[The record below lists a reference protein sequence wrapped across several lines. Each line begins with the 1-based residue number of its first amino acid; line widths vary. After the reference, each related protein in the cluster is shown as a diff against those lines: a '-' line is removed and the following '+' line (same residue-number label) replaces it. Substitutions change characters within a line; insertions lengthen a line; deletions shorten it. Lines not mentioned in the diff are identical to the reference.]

1 MNNINGIT
9 IDETIKQTI
18 KSRGY
23 TLSEIADALNIN
35 KNTLYSKLRR
45 LQTSDMV
52 DMELLT
58 DIAGIIGVDVLDLV
72 FGVDTK
78 NAVMWFNNLIPEF
91 RISIINKKKY
101 KLINTKTKKEVLID
115 NEQLA
120 FLRRQ
125 LEKMIYN
132 YIDDF
137 IKII

>member
-78 NAVMWFNNLIPEF
+78 NAVMWFNNLIPGF
-91 RISIINKKKY
+91 RISIINNKKY

-132 YIDDF
+132 YIDNF